1 MITAMRLTAAEQFV
15 QIDQYRNNI
24 YVMHE
29 RSERRFPVHKHKK
42 GQLSYVEGGIA
53 YVHFVGNTFV
63 IPARHYIWIPPGT
76 DHFLQVRQ
84 SSNTIIRNIYYPDNN
99 SHIFY
104 QHTGIYPVN
113 NLLHEMITYTDKY
126 NENIEHQSIDYAFL
140 IAIKN
145 ILPQISPQNIPIVL
159 PTTTNERLRP
169 ILRYLYE
176 NVEQALTLK
185 SVSGRFGMAE
195 RTLSRLFQSVLSI
208 SFLQYLKQVRMVK
221 AVELMLQT
229 SQTLSQ
235 IAFATGYQSI
245 SAFSNTFYQL
255 TNMRPSE
262 FAGTVR

>member
-1 MITAMRLTAAEQFV
+1 MQQLNTKEQFIE
-15 QIDQYRNNI
+15 IDKQKKAI

-29 RSERRFPVHKHKK
+29 RSERRFPVHQHKK

-63 IPARHYIWIPPGT
+63 IPARHYIWIPKGI
-76 DHFLQVRQ
+76 DHFLQFRHSATTVV
-84 SSNTIIRNIYYPDNN
+84 RNIYYPVDEKDNV
-99 SHIFY
+99 FY
-104 QHTGIYPVN
+104 DNVGIYPVN
-113 NLLHEMITYTDKY
+113 NLLHEMINYTEKY
-126 NENIEHQSIDYAFL
+126 FGNIDHHNTDFAFL

-145 ILPQISPQNIPIVL
+145 ILVQISPQNVPFVL

-169 ILRYLYE
+169 MLLYLYN
-176 NVEQALTLK
+176 NVGQTLTLQ
-185 SVSGRFGMAE
+185 SVSNQFGVGE

-229 SQTLSQ
+229 DLTLSQ
-235 IAFATGYQSI
+235 IAYDTGYQSL

-255 TNMRPSE
+255 ANMRPSE
-262 FAGTVR
+262 FAATVR